1 MSRRGTVVRA
11 TPATFAGL
19 EKAGRRQNAKGVY
32 IERGPH
38 TKAVQIQTWLNGQ
51 EEEDLMFG
59 EFASAQLLVAKPNEE
74 CDDSDCDEDH
84 DEDHGEL
91 ATEEDV
97 EAALD
102 QLVSE
107 LPASFRTHVRDDA
120 AALVRLSRR
129 LSPATPWIT
138 LRLEILHQ
146 EACWRWH
153 QDGYCGRTLVC
164 YVGPGTLAADD
175 AQVDWS
181 AFEASMGEEDNE
193 HVVSACHEIPTNAVL
208 LMKGDA
214 WPGIRGSGLTHK
226 SPRGQP
232 PLPKRVLLKC
242 DLTDFRPMLAY
253 EDDPLLAGG
262 GDEEEDHRSRSRSR
276 SRSPN
281 PPPTPRRR
289 GLAKRGRSPSSSS

>member
-19 EKAGRRQNAKGVY
+19 EKAALRQNAKGVY

-38 TKAVQIQTWLNGQ
+38 SKAQQIQTWLNGQ
-51 EEEDLMFG
+51 EEDDLMFG
-59 EFASAQLLVAKPNEE
+59 EFASAQLLVAPPPCE
-74 CDDSDCDEDH
+74 DSDC

-91 ATEEDV
+91 ATDEDV

-102 QLVSE
+102 QLVGE
-107 LPASFRTHVRDDA
+107 LPASFRSHVRDDA

-129 LSPATPWIT
+129 LSPATPWII

-175 AQVDWS
+175 VQVDWE

-193 HVVSACHEIPTNAVL
+193 HVVTACVEINQWVRLRGPRELHAIDQTQL
-208 LMKGDA
+208 LG
-214 WPGIRGSGLTHK
+214 
-226 SPRGQP
+226 
-232 PLPKRVLLKC
+232 RV
-242 DLTDFRPMLAY
+242 D
-253 EDDPLLAGG
+253 G
-262 GDEEEDHRSRSRSR
+262 
-276 SRSPN
+276 
-281 PPPTPRRR
+281 
-289 GLAKRGRSPSSSS
+289 

>member
-11 TPATFAGL
+11 SPATFAGL
-19 EKAGRRQNAKGVY
+19 EKAARRQNAKGVY

-38 TKAVQIQTWLNGQ
+38 TKAAQIQTWLNDQ

-84 DEDHGEL
+84 GAL

-107 LPASFRTHVRDDA
+107 LPASFRAAVRDDA

-138 LRLEILHQ
+138 LRIEILHE

-164 YVGPGTLAADD
+164 YVGPGQRLGAEMNLNASRGDRNLRS
-175 AQVDWS
+175 AQ
-181 AFEASMGEEDNE
+181 A
-193 HVVSACHEIPTNAVL
+193 
-208 LMKGDA
+208 
-214 WPGIRGSGLTHK
+214 
-226 SPRGQP
+226 
-232 PLPKRVLLKC
+232 
-242 DLTDFRPMLAY
+242 
-253 EDDPLLAGG
+253 
-262 GDEEEDHRSRSRSR
+262 RSRPTMSRSTGRR
-276 SRSPN
+276 SRRPWA
-281 PPPTPRRR
+281 RRTT
-289 GLAKRGRSPSSSS
+289 STS

>member
-164 YVGPGTLAADD
+164 YVGPGQRLGAEMNLNASRGNLRS
-175 AQVDWS
+175 AQ
-181 AFEASMGEEDNE
+181 A
-193 HVVSACHEIPTNAVL
+193 
-208 LMKGDA
+208 
-214 WPGIRGSGLTHK
+214 
-226 SPRGQP
+226 
-232 PLPKRVLLKC
+232 
-242 DLTDFRPMLAY
+242 
-253 EDDPLLAGG
+253 
-262 GDEEEDHRSRSRSR
+262 RSRPTTSRSTGR
-276 SRSPN
+276 PSRRPWA
-281 PPPTPRRR
+281 RRTTSTSWR
-289 GLAKRGRSPSSSS
+289 LATRYRRTLFY

>member
-11 TPATFAGL
+11 APATFAGL
-19 EKAGRRQNAKGVY
+19 EKAARRQNAKGVY

-38 TKAVQIQTWLNGQ
+38 TKAAQIQTWLNGQ

-59 EFASAQLLVAKPNEE
+59 EFASAQLLVAPPPCE
-74 CDDSDCDEDH
+74 DSDC

-102 QLVSE
+102 QLVGE
-107 LPASFRTHVRDDA
+107 LPASFRSHVRDDA

-175 AQVDWS
+175 AQVDWD

-193 HVVSACHEIPTNAVL
+193 HVVEACHEVPTNAVL

-214 WPGIRGSGLTHK
+214 WPGIKGNGLTHK

-262 GDEEEDHRSRSRSR
+262 VDEEEDHRFRFRSR
-276 SRSPN
+276 SRSPHASL
-281 PPPTPRRR
+281 TPRRR

>member
-19 EKAGRRQNAKGVY
+19 EKAARRQNAKGVY

-38 TKAVQIQTWLNGQ
+38 SKASQIQTWLNGQ

-59 EFASAQLLVAKPNEE
+59 EFASAQLLVAPPPCE
-74 CDDSDCDEDH
+74 DSDCDDDH
-84 DEDHGEL
+84 EL
-91 ATEEDV
+91 ATDADV

-138 LRLEILHQ
+138 LRIEILHE

-164 YVGPGTLAADD
+164 YGGPGTLAADD
-175 AQVDWS
+175 SQVDWD

-193 HVVSACHEIPTNAVL
+193 HVVTACVEIN
-208 LMKGDA
+208 
-214 WPGIRGSGLTHK
+214 
-226 SPRGQP
+226 Q
-232 PLPKRVLLKC
+232 
-242 DLTDFRPMLAY
+242 
-253 EDDPLLAGG
+253 
-262 GDEEEDHRSRSRSR
+262 
-276 SRSPN
+276 
-281 PPPTPRRR
+281 
-289 GLAKRGRSPSSSS
+289 